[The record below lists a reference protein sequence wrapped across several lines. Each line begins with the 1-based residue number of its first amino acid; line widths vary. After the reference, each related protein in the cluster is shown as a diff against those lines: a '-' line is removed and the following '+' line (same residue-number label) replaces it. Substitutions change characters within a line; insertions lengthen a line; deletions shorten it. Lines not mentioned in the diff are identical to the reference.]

1 MAQTS
6 STDINDIDDLL
17 RILQERPDLAR
28 QVRQALLTQELLEL
42 PEVVARLADRVEQLT
57 DRVDRLTARVDQLTA
72 RVDQLTARVD
82 QFIAHQ
88 EEFNARFERFIVA
101 QEAAN
106 AEQREFNQAQREFN
120 RQVERRLS
128 GLENRVGGLETQ
140 VGELN
145 VRVGRVETQIGK
157 LQGDSLEIRMQGKI
171 HSLVYRHCGLT
182 RTRILKGTI
191 TPLEQPFYDRLE
203 DAVDRGAIRDDDIAD
218 LMATDM
224 LLQARRRGGSDLVHL
239 AVEVSRT
246 VAERDLTRARE
257 RADLLAAAAQTEAIA
272 LVIGNFVAEPQ
283 RRQAETLG
291 VTVIE
296 EPED

>member
-57 DRVDRLTARVDQLTA
+57 DRVERLTDRVE
-72 RVDQLTARVD
+72 R
-82 QFIAHQ
+82 FIAHQ
-88 EEFNARFERFIVA
+88 EQFNARFERFIVA

-106 AEQREFNQAQREFN
+106 TEQREFNQAQREFN

-128 GLENRVGGLETQ
+128 GLETQ

-182 RTRILKGTI
+182 RTRILKGTT

-218 LMATDM
+218 LMAADM

-257 RADLLAAAAQTEAIA
+257 RADLLAAAAQTEVIA
-272 LVIGNFVAEPQ
+272 LVIGNFVPEPQ
-283 RRQAETLG
+283 RRQAEALG

>member
-1 MAQTS
+1 MTQTS
-6 STDINDIDDLL
+6 STDINDIDDFL

-57 DRVDRLTARVDQLTA
+57 DRVDRLTDRVE
-72 RVDQLTARVD
+72 R
-82 QFIAHQ
+82 FIAHQ

-106 AEQREFNQAQREFN
+106 TEQREFNQAQREFN
-120 RQVERRLS
+120 QQVARRLS
-128 GLENRVGGLETQ
+128 GLENRVGGLENRVGGLENRVGGLETQ

-145 VRVGRVETQIGK
+145 VRVGRMETQIGK
-157 LQGDSLEIRMQGKI
+157 LQGDSLEIKIQGKI

-182 RTRILKGTI
+182 RTRILKGTT
-191 TPLEQPFYDRLE
+191 TPLEQPFYDQLE

-257 RADLLAAAAQTEAIA
+257 RADLLAAAAQTEVIA

>member
-57 DRVDRLTARVDQLTA
+57 DRVERLTDRVE
-72 RVDQLTARVD
+72 R
-82 QFIAHQ
+82 FIAHQ
-88 EEFNARFERFIVA
+88 EQFNARFERFIVA

-128 GLENRVGGLETQ
+128 GLETQ

-182 RTRILKGTI
+182 RTRILKGTT

-257 RADLLAAAAQTEAIA
+257 RADLLAAAAQTEVIA

-283 RRQAETLG
+283 RRQAEALG

>member
-72 RVDQLTARVD
+72 RVDQLTDRVD

-145 VRVGRVETQIGK
+145 VRVGRMETQIGK
-157 LQGDSLEIRMQGKI
+157 LQGDSLEIKIQGKI

-182 RTRILKGTI
+182 RTRILKGTT

-203 DAVDRGAIRDDDIAD
+203 DAVERGAIRDDDIAD

-283 RRQAETLG
+283 RRQAEALG